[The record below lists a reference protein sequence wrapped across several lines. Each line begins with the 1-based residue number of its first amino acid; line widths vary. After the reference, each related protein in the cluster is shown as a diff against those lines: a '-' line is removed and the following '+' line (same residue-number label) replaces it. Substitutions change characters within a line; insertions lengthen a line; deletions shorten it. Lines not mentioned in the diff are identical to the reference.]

1 MFGFFPFFFISLW
14 GLLPITGQVM
24 RQLWKDW
31 GLAAGVSTCPLLFFS
46 VSSFLFLFL
55 FASHLSPSNI
65 SRVSPPIFFDSFSF
79 SLRVSMGFQ
88 LWTGTREAWPLNH
101 WCEFLPSLVNVLCL
115 CFSSWPRTARAL
127 TTSFFHFFLLL
138 FTLLFVLSRSRSYR
152 TTRSIPVLC
161 ASTKCIFI
169 APRTRR
175 TTKTMNEFLMEF

>member
-1 MFGFFPFFFISLW
+1 
-14 GLLPITGQVM
+14 
-24 RQLWKDW
+24 
-31 GLAAGVSTCPLLFFS
+31 
-46 VSSFLFLFL
+46 LFLFL

>member
-14 GLLPITGQVM
+14 GLLPVTGQVM

-31 GLAAGVSTCPLLFFS
+31 GLAAGVSTCPLLFFR
-46 VSSFLFLFL
+46 FFFLFL
-55 FASHLSPSNI
+55 FASHLSPSNTI
-65 SRVSPPIFFDSFSF
+65 RVSPPIFFDSFSF

-101 WCEFLPSLVNVLCL
+101 WCAFLPSLVNVLCL

-127 TTSFFHFFLLL
+127 TTSFFHFFSASFHFAVRVDCWADPGLIAQLAP
-138 FTLLFVLSRSRSYR
+138 F
-152 TTRSIPVLC
+152 LC
-161 ASTKCIFI
+161 ASSKCIFI
-169 APRTRR
+169 SPRSRR